1 LTEIRKRHE
10 SKPAVNCEDAF
21 WLNTFLIKNCN
32 LKAEVPYSLLYKS
45 INELMKNDILPDKLI
60 NALRGFSHVMGVYL
74 DRSCYQRERLLYY
87 QADSDFRKIGIDDH
101 ACRLLSKIKL
111 IALNNAF
118 DQYAEQELGLIIG
131 LFNRE
136 QTKKQYDIISVDEDL
151 YYSMKLKFSSF
162 REKELVHLLAIS
174 PVAKKSI

>member
-1 LTEIRKRHE
+1 
-10 SKPAVNCEDAF
+10 
-21 WLNTFLIKNCN
+21 
-32 LKAEVPYSLLYKS
+32 
-45 INELMKNDILPDKLI
+45 MKNNILPDKLI

-111 IALNNAF
+111 IALNKAF

-136 QTKKQYDIISVDEDL
+136 QTKKQYDIISVDENL

-174 PVAKKSI
+174 PVAKKSIWSITETSKVTISISKTKLFQYLIPYFFFLEFGINTDLYLPKKYGK